1 MPAIEVKGLNK
12 EFKVLKRKAGLKGA
26 LKGLFSRS
34 YKTVRAVHDINF
46 TVKEGEFVGII
57 GPNGAGKSTAIK
69 MLTGILLPSSGEI
82 KCLGY
87 SPFKQRKEYV
97 KNIGVV
103 FGQRTQLWWDLPTQD
118 SFELLRE
125 IFEIPDNVYRKNMA
139 RFRKVLGIGN
149 YMLTPVRKLSLG
161 EKMRCELAASL
172 IHNPKMIFLDEPTI
186 GLDVDA
192 KYRIR
197 EFLKEKNREGI
208 TIILTTHDMGDIE
221 ELCPRTIIIDKGT
234 VIYDGPT
241 DKIRQK
247 MSAEKF
253 IKVDYAGKAPKF
265 ALSKGIKVKEFIDN
279 QVTYAID
286 TKRAGVSDFIKKIFT
301 KYGIEDIEIEEPSVE
316 ELIRRVYTEGI
327 R

>member
-1 MPAIEVKGLNK
+1 
-12 EFKVLKRKAGLKGA
+12 
-26 LKGLFSRS
+26 
-34 YKTVRAVHDINF
+34 
-46 TVKEGEFVGII
+46 VKEGEFVGII

-87 SPFKQRKEYV
+87 VPFKQRKEYV

-118 SFELLRE
+118 TFELLRE
-125 IFEIPDNVYRKNMA
+125 IFQIPDNVYKRNMA
-139 RFRKVLGIGN
+139 KFRKVLGIGN

-197 EFLKEKNREGI
+197 EFLKEKNREGT
-208 TIILTTHDMGDIE
+208 TIVLTTHDMGDIE

-234 VIYDGPT
+234 IIYDGPT
-241 DKIRQK
+241 DKIRNK
-247 MSAEKF
+247 MSSEKF
-253 IKVDYAGKAPKF
+253 VKIVYNKKAPK
-265 ALSKGIKVKEFIDN
+265 LTLPKGIRAKEIIDN
-279 QVTYAID
+279 QATYAID
-286 TKRAGVSDFIKKIFT
+286 TKNASVSDFIKKIFT

-316 ELIRRVYTEGI
+316 ELIRRVYKEGI